1 MRILGTSSDGPWGVE
16 GHSSDCRTEGSPRRM
31 AAWQV
36 GGQEIMRNLRESGQ
50 GTW

>member
-36 GGQEIMRNLRESGQ
+36 GGQERG
-50 GTW
+50 